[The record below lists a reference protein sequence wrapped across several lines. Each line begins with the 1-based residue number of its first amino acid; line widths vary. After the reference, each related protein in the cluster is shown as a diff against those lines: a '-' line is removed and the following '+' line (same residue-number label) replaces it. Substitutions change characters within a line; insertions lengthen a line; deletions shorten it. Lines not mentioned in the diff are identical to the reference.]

1 MNIFLDIETLPTS
14 DTVRMEALREGIRPP
29 ATHKKPE
36 TIAKWMSEN
45 AEAAYEEKFRATALD
60 GTYGQIWAIGW
71 ATEDG
76 HVECAI
82 HSNEWTLLDTFA
94 SNIRRLFKIG
104 RIPYFVGHN
113 VSFDL
118 QFLWRRAKILGVTL
132 DFPLHH
138 NATPWSGKYF
148 DTMYAWAG
156 KGKISLTEL
165 CRVLGI
171 ETGEDITGAEVY
183 DCWLAGEQDKVAEH
197 CRKDVERVRQV
208 WERLK

>member
-36 TIAKWMSEN
+36 TIAKWMATN

-60 GTYGQIWAIGW
+60 GTYGQICVIGSATEEGEVATAVDYDEGQLLENW
-71 ATEDG
+71 ATMIKAF
-76 HVECAI
+76 C
-82 HSNEWTLLDTFA
+82 NP
-94 SNIRRLFKIG
+94 G
-104 RIPYFVGHN
+104 RIPYFIGHN

-118 QFLWRRAKILGVTL
+118 QFLWRRAKICGVAL
-132 DFPLHH
+132 DFPLNH

-156 KGKISLTEL
+156 KGYISLTEL

-183 DCWLAGEQDKVAEH
+183 DCWLDGEQDKVAEH
-197 CRKDVERVRQV
+197 CRKDVERVRQA